1 MRCFNNHKIIL
12 LLYIFRD
19 MSEPFVPRELHGKR
33 LIGYS
38 LGYMGILSA
47 EIFRGVFI
55 FQFYVYTVNLNSILV
70 TIGMAMRL
78 IVAAIS
84 AIVFGVL
91 ADNKKPG
98 KLGKRR
104 PFLFYLLPVW
114 VLTTILIWLPPWYC
128 PKNNSMYLPT
138 ALYLWVILILN
149 AISGMSILSVH
160 ASMLPEQ
167 SQTHKNREKAASMG
181 TILAIIVSIVAL
193 FLPLVVQSLLKDPEN
208 AKWWEPAGKVILFYI
223 PLIGVGFAIFG
234 LISVIIT
241 FFSVDESFHTIIPNV
256 ETRKKSVMETFHHM
270 IVPAKDKN
278 YRKFV
283 LVGFFTNISGMML
296 GILIFPFLTYT
307 LKFKG
312 TSFFI
317 YIIISVSCKFG
328 WFFVWKKVL
337 KKHALVRGYSICVAA
352 SAIAAFL
359 ELLFLIEFLI
369 FEFKVVL
376 FVITMGTVLGS
387 IYGFGLFAGPLASAL
402 IYEAAAENKEMN
414 TDKAVSEISGAYFG
428 LNSFLLSVAG
438 AVGSLIIGLMLA
450 GPNEEDPIWITLA
463 LASMGIFYLMS
474 FLILRKI
481 EINEE
486 LLEIKPSISEE
497 LASKTL
503 K

>member
-1 MRCFNNHKIIL
+1 MN
-12 LLYIFRD
+12 
-19 MSEPFVPRELHGKR
+19 EPFTPRELHGKR
-33 LIGYS
+33 LFGYS

-78 IVAAIS
+78 IIAALS
-84 AIVFGVL
+84 AIIFGVL

-98 KLGKRR
+98 KFGKRR

-114 VLTTILIWLPPWYC
+114 VLTSILIWVPPWYC

-138 ALYLWVILILN
+138 ALYLWTILILN

-181 TILAIIVSIVAL
+181 TLLSIIISIVSL
-193 FLPLVVQSLLKDPEN
+193 FLPLVVQSLLNDPGN
-208 AKWWEPAGKVILFYI
+208 VKWWEPSGKVILFYI
-223 PLIGVGFAIFG
+223 PLIGVAFATFG
-234 LISVIIT
+234 LISIIIA
-241 FFSVDESFHTIIPNV
+241 FFSVDESFHSILPNI
-256 ETRKKSVMETFHHM
+256 EMKKKSIIETFHQM
-270 IVPAKDKN
+270 IVPVRDNN

-307 LKFKG
+307 LRFKG

-317 YIIISVSCKFG
+317 YIIISISCKFG
-328 WFFVWKKVL
+328 WYFVWKQVL
-337 KKHALVRGYSICVAA
+337 KKHALVKGYSICVAA
-352 SAIAAFL
+352 SAIAGFL
-359 ELLFLIEFLI
+359 ELFFLIEFLS
-369 FEFKVVL
+369 FEFKLVL
-376 FVITMGTVLGS
+376 FVITMGTILGS

-402 IYEAAAENKEMN
+402 VYEAAAENKEMS

-428 LNSFLLSVAG
+428 LNSFLISVAG
-438 AVGSLIIGLMLA
+438 AVGSLLIGLMLT
-450 GPNEEDPIWITLA
+450 GPNEEDPVWITLA
-463 LASMGIFYLMS
+463 LASMGIFYLIS

-481 EINEE
+481 EIDEE
-486 LLEIKPSISEE
+486 LLELKPSISEE
-497 LASKTL
+497 LAAKTL